1 MEVYIKMDSMNS
13 EYQPFDTLQKIV
25 RNYHIDG
32 VEMLILHPGY
42 LDAYI
47 LKTSSLT
54 VARTL
59 EVDMAT
65 SLETLMWLN
74 SKNVEL
80 ITYDSL

>member
-13 EYQPFDTLQKIV
+13 EYQPFGTLKKIV

-54 VARTL
+54 VSRTL

-74 SKNVEL
+74 SKNIEL